1 MDTLDKV
8 VLDIRTRMAELEVEH
23 QRLARAEQAL
33 IEAGLLN
40 PPTQARRKARAAV
53 TRDAEAPY
61 GRKRDGSPRKRPGRL
76 KAVPTPEPK
85 REEIRLS
92 VQTMGM
98 SRKELEDREV
108 AHVTQEPK

>member
-8 VLDIRTRMAELEVEH
+8 VLDIRTRMAELEAEH

-33 IEAGLLN
+33 VEAGLLN
-40 PPTQARRKARAAV
+40 PPAKAVRRPRATP
-53 TRDAEAPY
+53 TR
-61 GRKRDGSPRKRPGRL
+61 RRRRL
-76 KAVPTPEPK
+76 KAVPTPEPQPQ
-85 REEIRLS
+85 REEVRLN